1 MSICSFREFGGFVE
15 PFFLFFFYSNQYFL
29 FLFLYTMYSNT
40 IYSQLKT
47 GEGKTKKHKKIFL
60 SQSLWYSF
68 GCDAAL
74 APRKE
79 TLPWAVNNTTT
90 TTTTTTPPSPP
101 SSSSSPPPQRLFPP
115 LCVVYRFG
123 RRWSRRDPAMRTR
136 KGVQLFKRARYFFTY
151 LFSFPFLFF
160 YFLPH
165 FHFYSTWMSYTWN
178 FIFVFIFNSQVKTL
192 WSVEIQAVENNKWL

>member
-1 MSICSFREFGGFVE
+1 MIFFWVWRCS
-15 PFFLFFFYSNQYFL
+15 
-29 FLFLYTMYSNT
+29 
-40 IYSQLKT
+40 
-47 GEGKTKKHKKIFL
+47 
-60 SQSLWYSF
+60 
-68 GCDAAL
+68 CAAL
-74 APRKE
+74 E

-101 SSSSSPPPQRLFPP
+101 SSSSSSSSPPPQRLFPP